1 MSQMKIH
8 VFIRNC
14 VYSVEFLCSSR
25 NFCLERL
32 FNVRVGG
39 VGIFKLTLA
48 NESLHETSEY
58 YEVIMVNF
66 AMSKM

>member
-1 MSQMKIH
+1 
-8 VFIRNC
+8 
-14 VYSVEFLCSSR
+14 
-25 NFCLERL
+25 LER
-32 FNVRVGG
+32 FNVKVGG

-48 NESLHETSEY
+48 DESLHETSEY